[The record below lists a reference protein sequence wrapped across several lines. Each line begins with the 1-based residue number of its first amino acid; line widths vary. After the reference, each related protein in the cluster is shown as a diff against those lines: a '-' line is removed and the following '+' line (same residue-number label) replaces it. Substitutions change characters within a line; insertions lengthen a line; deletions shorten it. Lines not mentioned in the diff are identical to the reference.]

1 MAGLVPGGRP
11 ARWRVAFQVIDC
23 DQLVDACLDLGGRV
37 VLPPSP
43 MSLGTYAELAD
54 PYGATFAVAAPARM
68 PVELS
73 LSFDTLVG
81 MELTFPG

>member
-1 MAGLVPGGRP
+1 VT
-11 ARWRVAFQVIDC
+11 DC
-23 DQLVDACLDLGGRV
+23 GQIADTCLDLGGRV

-43 MSLGTYAELAD
+43 MSLGTYAELAE
-54 PYGATFAVAAPARM
+54 PYGATFAVAAPAHM

>member
-1 MAGLVPGGRP
+1 
-11 ARWRVAFQVIDC
+11 
-23 DQLVDACLDLGGRV
+23 
-37 VLPPSP
+37 

-54 PYGATFAVAAPARM
+54 PYGATFAVAAPAHM